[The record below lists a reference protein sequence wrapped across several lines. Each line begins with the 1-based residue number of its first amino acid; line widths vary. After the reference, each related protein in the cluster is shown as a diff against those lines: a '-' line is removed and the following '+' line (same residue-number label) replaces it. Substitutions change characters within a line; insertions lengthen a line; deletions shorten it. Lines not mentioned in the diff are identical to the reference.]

1 MNRLA
6 DREICERA
14 VAAVDERIKKNN
26 SCIKA
31 EMANIKMG
39 YQCYHNWKRYTAAPG
54 AFALSK
60 MAANGYDVMY
70 ILTGKRTVSNK

>member
-6 DREICERA
+6 NREICERT
-14 VAAVDERIKKNN
+14 VEEVERMAKENN
-26 SCIKA
+26 SSAAA
-31 EMANIKMG
+31 ELRRLKMG
-39 YQCYHNWKRYTAAPG
+39 HSAYSNWKSWNACPG

-70 ILTGKRTVSNK
+70 ILTGRRS

>member
-6 DREICERA
+6 NREICERA
-14 VAAVDERIKKNN
+14 VEEIDRKTKENN
-26 SCIKA
+26 SSIAA
-31 EMANIKMG
+31 ELRRLTMKHSAYG
-39 YQCYHNWKRYTAAPG
+39 NWKSWNSCPG